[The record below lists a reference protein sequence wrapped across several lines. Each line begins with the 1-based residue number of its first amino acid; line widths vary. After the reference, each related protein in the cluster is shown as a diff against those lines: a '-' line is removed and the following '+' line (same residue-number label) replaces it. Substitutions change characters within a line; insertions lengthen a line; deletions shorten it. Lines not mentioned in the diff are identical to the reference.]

1 MPSGHNDIIGVIVA
15 PDLTQR
21 FFKSLADSFICS
33 LGDRV
38 LNQLLPVIDDRHMHA
53 QQFAYSN
60 NSHGDMAGPAD
71 HQLRVTAKILGVNH
85 VSVYLDQAALR
96 YRKQLALMGLHK
108 THKAACIT
116 CPHQFTSAEQCL
128 LTGVFT
134 VNDCD
139 EQGCFIL
146 ICLIDRLV
154 KCLRRPVLY
163 FFHLKPSCLSV
174 LRY

>member
-1 MPSGHNDIIGVIVA
+1 MPSGYNDIIGVIVA

-71 HQLRVTAKILGVNH
+71 HEL
-85 VSVYLDQAALR
+85 
-96 YRKQLALMGLHK
+96 
-108 THKAACIT
+108 
-116 CPHQFTSAEQCL
+116 
-128 LTGVFT
+128 
-134 VNDCD
+134 
-139 EQGCFIL
+139 CFIPKNL
-146 ICLIDRLV
+146 CE
-154 KCLRRPVLY
+154 Y
-163 FFHLKPSCLSV
+163 FGSV
-174 LRY
+174 DCTASAF